1 MKMHLVN
8 MLEQIGANDVE
19 KEQLKKAFQD
29 KTPSFS
35 GLRETL
41 LVIRNK

>member
-8 MLEQIGANDVE
+8 MLEQIGATDDE
-19 KEQLKKAFQD
+19 KKVLRKEYSD

-35 GLRETL
+35 SLRESLNL
-41 LVIRNK
+41 LRE